1 MQLVPY
7 LIYELEKDNE
17 EAMKLDGGEGMEW
30 GTVIVGTCSK
40 NCGDEEDGN
49 VVFREEWAGVQWEE
63 GGVQLKQKKSNS

>member
-30 GTVIVGTCSK
+30 GTVIVGTCGK
-40 NCGDEEDGN
+40 NCGDDKEGK
-49 VVFREEWAGVQWEE
+49 VVFREEWVGVQWEE
-63 GGVQLKQKKSNS
+63 GGTELKSRK